1 VSARAA
7 PRRRRGEISFET
19 RRRIFLIGAAGLTA
33 LLVWGLSGLPD
44 FGTRLPLYGG
54 LVNHLAVPQRSA
66 TDVVTAVNFDYRGFD
81 TLGEEFILFAA
92 VLGLALLLRET
103 RDETEG
109 EIDDDA
115 PQRRPPPTSAALRL
129 LTLLLVPFT
138 VLLSVYITAHGHLT
152 PGGGFQGGVIG
163 ATALLLVYIG
173 GEYLALRRVRPLTM
187 VEVSKATGA
196 GAFVLIGVGGLVFG
210 AAFLD
215 NFLPVRTPGE
225 LVSAGTIPLL
235 SFAVGLE
242 VAGGFVL
249 LLSEFLD
256 QLLIFRGGGARR

>member
-1 VSARAA
+1 VTRP
-7 PRRRRGEISFET
+7 PRRRPGEISFET
-19 RRRIFLIGAAGLTA
+19 RRLVFLLGGAGVAA
-33 LLVWGLSGLPD
+33 LLVWALVGLPD
-44 FGTRLPLYGG
+44 FGAASPLYGQI
-54 LVNHLAVPQRSA
+54 VNHVAVPERHA

-103 RDETEG
+103 RDEREG
-109 EIDDDA
+109 PIDDDA
-115 PQRRPPPTSAALRL
+115 PERRPPPTSAALRL
-129 LTLLLVPFT
+129 LTVLLVPFT

-163 ATALLLVYIG
+163 ASALLLVYIG
-173 GEYLALRRVRPLTM
+173 GEYVALRRLRPLTL
-187 VEVSKATGA
+187 VELAKGAGA
-196 GAFVLIGVGGLVFG
+196 GAFVLIGVGGIIFG

-215 NFLPVRTPGE
+215 NFLPLRTPGS

-235 SFAVGLE
+235 SVAVGFE
-242 VAGGFVL
+242 VVGGFVL

-256 QLLIFRGGGARR
+256 QLLIVRGRPQR